1 MSSSD
6 NVMFLYCD
14 EERNLQTCPRQAHV
28 GLWYEKF
35 SNRWTKKNGK
45 WKLKKQAWIQTV
57 TRNKVGDR
65 EQINEAIKRLQC
77 LVEQLNGRVLYMK
90 TTERFVTGLGR
101 SHPVENGFVW
111 HATLGTAFLPGSS
124 VKGVVRAWAEQWAET
139 VDSDSINRIF
149 GCEEKGNHH
158 VGNMIFFDAIPVT
171 PVQLEMEIM
180 TPHYAGY
187 YENPLKPVQDR
198 NKPNPIPYLTVASNQ
213 TFLFSFAPRGQ
224 AQADDVQLVEKW
236 LIEAL
241 EWVGAGA
248 KTAVGYGR
256 FTKDEQKQQ
265 IYLTWR
271 EEKRREEE
279 KRAALASMSPIKR
292 EMMEDGYDHQQLER
306 FMAAMT
312 DKWLPRLEDSNES
325 PFVKVEIAEHLRD
338 WYLMYRPNSWSK
350 PNKKNKPKVELIK
363 QILSLT

>member
-1 MSSSD
+1 VSSSD
-6 NVMFLYCD
+6 NVMFLYRD
-14 EERNLQTCPRQAHV
+14 EERNLQTRPHHAHA

-35 SNRWTKKNGK
+35 CNCWRKEDGK
-45 WKLKKQAWIQTV
+45 WQLDKQEWIQTV
-57 TRNKVGDR
+57 ARKVGDR
-65 EQINEAIKRLQC
+65 EQIDEATERLLC

-124 VKGVVRAWAEQWAET
+124 VKGVVRAWAAQWAES
-139 VDSDSINRIF
+139 VDSERINRIF
-149 GCEEKGNHH
+149 GCEEKGSHH
-158 VGNMIFFDAIPVT
+158 VGNMIFFDAIPAR

-187 YENPLKPVQDR
+187 YENASKPAQDWY
-198 NKPNPIPYLTVASNQ
+198 NPNPISYLTVGSNQ

-265 IYLTWR
+265 SYITRR

-292 EMMEDGYDHQQLER
+292 EMMEDGYDHQQSER
-306 FMAAMT
+306 FMAAMAE
-312 DKWLPRLEDSNES
+312 KWLPILREKGKSKQEL
-325 PFVKVEIAEHLRD
+325 VEIAELLRD
-338 WYLMYRPNSWSK
+338 WYLNYRPNSWSK